1 MLPTDNDVTIDA
13 GAAASVCGGAD
24 RISGLLTKRELDTLG
39 SVTNATKLKADVILD
54 AVEARFGVRPAT
66 VWGAGQSPE
75 HNNLRCLD
83 VMVTVGGGW
92 LGGSRTRAWEIGDF
106 VADLVWTNRVAWG
119 LRHILWRRR
128 IRSTVVSPGA
138 WRDLA
143 DRGSVTQNHED
154 HPHINFLSDAFTP
167 PPAPPAPAP
176 APPVQEDDMA
186 LSTQAQA
193 QLDRIENLLRTGR
206 PDTRQGDQEWPYPFT
221 LMQRLQAQLDGLPRE
236 ILAAD
241 PKMIADAIIVTS
253 GDDLARRIVDA
264 LSERLARP

>member
-66 VWGAGQSPE
+66 VWGAGPNPE
-75 HNNLRCLD
+75 HSNRRCLD
-83 VMVTVGGGW
+83 VMITIGGGW
-92 LGGSRTRAWEIGDF
+92 LGGSKAEAWEIGDF
-106 VADLVWTNRVAWG
+106 VADLVWANRVAWG

-128 IRSTVVSPGA
+128 IRSTVVSPGV

-154 HPHINFLSDAFTP
+154 HPHIHFLSDAFTP
-167 PPAPPAPAP
+167 P
-176 APPVQEDDMA
+176 APPVQEDDDMA
-186 LSTQAQA
+186 LSMQAQA

-206 PDTRQGDQEWPYPFT
+206 PDARQGGPEWPWPFT